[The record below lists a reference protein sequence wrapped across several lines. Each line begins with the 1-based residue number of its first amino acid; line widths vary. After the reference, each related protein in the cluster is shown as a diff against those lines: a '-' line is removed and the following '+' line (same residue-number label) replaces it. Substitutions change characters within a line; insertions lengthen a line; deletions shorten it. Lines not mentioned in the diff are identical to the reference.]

1 MLLSGRVCTGLGK
14 TLLVGWIKLA
24 LIVQYSLLL
33 PSIARVTLVSV
44 PLWLAVLSNQLWIT
58 DLVGRYPHQQSNQRR
73 PVLRRKIS
81 FYGIKPNLRVGSFL
95 LLTHTPCS

>member
-1 MLLSGRVCTGLGK
+1 MVCTGLGK

-58 DLVGRYPHQQSNQRR
+58 DLVSRYPTN
-73 PVLRRKIS
+73 
-81 FYGIKPNLRVGSFL
+81 NLTKEDPSSGGKFPFTALNR
-95 LLTHTPCS
+95 T